1 MTQEPDTEPVAALP
15 VEAPA
20 AGKKRPRI
28 DLTTDSRERK
38 RGKSMFGILLG
49 TLNKAKKE
57 DHDRN
62 ASEAVSPSQV
72 VTALQPLTRPSTNQ
86 RRKNGLT

>member
-1 MTQEPDTEPVAALP
+1 MAQEPDSEPAAVLP

-62 ASEAVSPSQV
+62 ASEAVSSV
-72 VTALQPLTRPSTNQ
+72 RSS
-86 RRKNGLT
+86 

>member
-1 MTQEPDTEPVAALP
+1 VTQEPEPEPVAVLP

-62 ASEAVSPSQV
+62 ASEAVSFTQV
-72 VTALQPLTRPSTNQ
+72 PMLC
-86 RRKNGLT
+86 GH